1 MKSLK
6 NKRNNV
12 LTKPTRNL
20 KLGFF
25 YYNYMRKTPV
35 WMKLINKDHINTF
48 AEIFFGKKI
57 SVLVFDNAVKSL
69 ESDFSEEELVGKE
82 ILDVEALLIEK
93 IGQELGQKE
102 EEEGE
107 IHRAY
112 MQFIESG
119 TIGAMFSE
127 SEVDDEFERDE
138 SDIEGIE
145 FENMG
150 KDGKK
155 VKVRIKLNDI
165 TELFGNLLG
174 SLGDAS
180 EGSKKDKDD
189 KNSESFYI

>member
-1 MKSLK
+1 
-6 NKRNNV
+6 
-12 LTKPTRNL
+12 
-20 KLGFF
+20 
-25 YYNYMRKTPV
+25 
-35 WMKLINKDHINTF
+35 MKLINKDHINTF

-119 TIGAMFSE
+119 TIGTFFSE

-180 EGSKKDKDD
+180 EDSKKDKDD